1 MSDRIETYLTMAID
15 DGNIVIY
22 SDTQDVL
29 YWGEQGLDSPFASG
43 WIAKPEDG
51 YFDSRP
57 LKTIHGNFRTYYQ
70 NTDGTYQYN
79 GYIYK
84 YRLVITGRMP
94 NAVAD
99 TTFVYLSNVEDISF
113 EKAMWASGLSSDLSA
128 YFATEEAVLVELNTN

>member
-1 MSDRIETYLTMAID
+1 M
-15 DGNIVIY
+15 
-22 SDTQDVL
+22 
-29 YWGEQGLDSPFASG
+29 DSPFASG

-51 YFDSRP
+51 YFNSGP

-94 NAVAD
+94 NAKVD
-99 TTFVYLSNVEDISF
+99 TTYVYLSNMEDISF
-113 EKAMWASGLSSDLSA
+113 ERAMWASGLSSSLEA
-128 YFATEEAVLVELNTN
+128 YFSPEEAVLVEIYTGDT